1 MAKTY
6 ALAATTHATTGKGTA
21 RALRRSGRLPAVIYG
36 GAAKPVTVSLDANT
50 VNVEWRRGHM
60 FTTLCALEIDGA
72 AQQVLVRDVQL
83 HPVRDDVIHVDF
95 LRVTDRTTIAVPVP
109 VQFVGEEE
117 CPGLR
122 AKGTL
127 SVRRHE
133 VDILCRAADIPDFIE
148 VNLAGKENGESIN
161 ISDAALPPG
170 TKPLIQDRDFTIAT
184 LIAPRRAD
192 DLDDEEAETSEA
204 EEPQTQEPAE

>member
-6 ALAATTHATTGKGTA
+6 ALAAAAHTTTGKGTA
-21 RALRRSGRLPAVIYG
+21 RALRRTGRLPAVIYG
-36 GAAKPVTVSLDANT
+36 GGAAPVTVSLDANT
-50 VNVEWRRGHM
+50 VNVEYLRGHM
-60 FTTLCALEIDGA
+60 FTTLCALEIDGT
-72 AQQVLVRDVQL
+72 AQQVLVRDVQR

-109 VQFVGEEE
+109 VQFVGEDA

-133 VDILCRAADIPDFIE
+133 VELLCRAANIPDFIE
-148 VNLAGKENGESIN
+148 VNLAGKENGESVN

-192 DLDDEEAETSEA
+192 DLEEEAAEG
-204 EEPQTQEPAE
+204 EEPQAQESTE